1 MSKCPWNSVKRN
13 IVIIII
19 RTLLNSGAQKM
30 DFSVP
35 ISDNGISVLT
45 IVCLAK
51 CNFVGSSPVC

>member
-13 IVIIII
+13 IIIIQ
-19 RTLLNSGAQKM
+19 TLLNSGAQKM

-45 IVCLAK
+45 IETLAK
-51 CNFVGSSPVC
+51 CTFVGYSPVC